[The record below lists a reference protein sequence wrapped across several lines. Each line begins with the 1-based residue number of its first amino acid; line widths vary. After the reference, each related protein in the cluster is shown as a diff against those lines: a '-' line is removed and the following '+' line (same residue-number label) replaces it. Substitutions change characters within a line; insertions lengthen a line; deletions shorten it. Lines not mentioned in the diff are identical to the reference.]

1 MPTAQEP
8 SIVMSPAYRILGMSV
23 KPHIL
28 AIGTLA
34 ATGAGVY
41 FGLGSSGDEQKPMEK
56 AGDGAK
62 GGEEFNVENMLKEFL
77 ETDAKAS
84 EGK

>member
-1 MPTAQEP
+1 
-8 SIVMSPAYRILGMSV
+8 MSPAYKILGMSV

-41 FGLGSSGDEQKPMEK
+41 FGLGSNGQQEK
-56 AGDGAK
+56 GPVASDSVRD
-62 GGEEFNVENMLKEFL
+62 GEEINVEEVLKEFL
-77 ETDAKAS
+77 
-84 EGK
+84 GKDSNVEEK

>member
-1 MPTAQEP
+1 
-8 SIVMSPAYRILGMSV
+8 MSPAYKIFGMSV

-41 FGLGSSGDEQKPMEK
+41 LGLGSNGQQEK
-56 AGDGAK
+56 APVASDSAK
-62 GGEEFNVENMLKEFL
+62 DDEEINVEKMLQEL
-77 ETDAKAS
+77 LAKDS
-84 EGK
+84 NVEEK

>member
-1 MPTAQEP
+1 
-8 SIVMSPAYRILGMSV
+8 MSPAYKILGMSV

-41 FGLGSSGDEQKPMEK
+41 YGLAGSNDKQKPAVTNDSTNDSEEINVEKLLTEFLDKDSQVEQK
-56 AGDGAK
+56 
-62 GGEEFNVENMLKEFL
+62 
-77 ETDAKAS
+77 
-84 EGK
+84 